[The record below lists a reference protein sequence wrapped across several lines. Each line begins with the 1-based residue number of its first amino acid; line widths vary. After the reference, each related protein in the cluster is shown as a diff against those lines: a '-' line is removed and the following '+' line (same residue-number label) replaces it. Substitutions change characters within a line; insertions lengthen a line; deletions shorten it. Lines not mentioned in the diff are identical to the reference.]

1 MGQRK
6 DLINT
11 ACSQHEKKAVD
22 PKTDQNTFKKLK
34 NKTHTQVN
42 KNTLKHI
49 VEPYR
54 NMVSFTHFSLQPLE
68 PFSDKKT
75 AYIAL
80 NVCGCIKH
88 VFLCWTSLFWMI
100 NSENTQTLKCDI
112 YLSFLS

>member
-22 PKTDQNTFKKLK
+22 PKTDQSTFKKLK

-49 VEPYR
+49 IEP
-54 NMVSFTHFSLQPLE
+54 
-68 PFSDKKT
+68 
-75 AYIAL
+75 
-80 NVCGCIKH
+80 
-88 VFLCWTSLFWMI
+88 
-100 NSENTQTLKCDI
+100 
-112 YLSFLS
+112 